1 MQEITILLHGYDW
14 LLLLSEQ
21 WKGTLFFFFVLA
33 AQGRSAVPQ
42 EQTAKKSETTS
53 LPYWGETSLPK
64 WSRCPILPT
73 KRGGSQKRN

>member
-1 MQEITILLHGYDW
+1 MQEIKILLHGYDW

-21 WKGTLFFFFVLA
+21 WKGTLLFFLFWRSR
-33 AQGRSAVPQ
+33 GRSAIPR
-42 EQTAKKSETTS
+42 EQTAKKSETTP

-73 KRGGSQKRN
+73 NRGGSQKRN